1 MGIICNCSH
10 SINAEEEFHM
20 TSNFL
25 LSDIRVLELGH
36 IVAGPTAGL
45 LLAEMG
51 ADVIKIEHPKGGD
64 QARARPDKAVLLTFN
79 RNKRSMALDLKRPE
93 GKEIF
98 SQLLKGA
105 DVVVDNFAP
114 GALERL
120 GFSYEEMSKDHPR
133 IIHCSI
139 KGFLPGL
146 YEDRP
151 LLDEPAQ
158 MMGGLAYMTGPPGQP
173 LRAGASVIDI
183 GAAMAGVIGIL
194 AAINE
199 RHHTG
204 RGQSV
209 RAGLYETVVFFV
221 GQHMT
226 KAAVTGRV
234 PSPVPEQQ
242 IGKDMGW
249 GIYRIFIT
257 KDQRQFFVGVTS
269 DDHWD
274 RFCKEFQVLDLWED
288 LSLRT
293 NQGRVKHHV
302 LVNDRVKQIVASLP
316 LDSLVERFEKSKIPY
331 SIVNTPMDL
340 FQEPHLR
347 SRDHFIKV
355 TAENGATIEVPR
367 LPMTF
372 SSGQT
377 TLRMNPPKLGEHTV
391 QIMQEMGYSAEK
403 IASLIQEGVIRGIS
417 SN

>member
-1 MGIICNCSH
+1 
-10 SINAEEEFHM
+10 M
-20 TSNFL
+20 TEHLL

-36 IVAGPTAGL
+36 IVAGPSAGL
-45 LLAEMG
+45 LFAEMG
-51 ADVIKIEHPKGGD
+51 ADVIKVEHPKGGD
-64 QARARPDKAVLLTFN
+64 QARARPDQAILLTLN
-79 RNKRSMALDLKRPE
+79 RNKRSMALDLKHPE
-93 GKEIF
+93 GKKIF

-120 GFSYEEMSKDHPR
+120 GFSYEEMSKENPR
-133 IIHCSI
+133 VIHCSI

-183 GAAMAGVIGIL
+183 GAAMFGVIGIL
-194 AAINE
+194 AALNE

-204 RGQSV
+204 RGQCIRS
-209 RAGLYETVVFFV
+209 GLFETVVFLV

-234 PSPVPEQQ
+234 PSPVPEKS

-257 KDQRQFFVGVTS
+257 KDQRQLFVGVTS
-269 DDHWD
+269 DAHWE
-274 RFCKEFQVLDLWED
+274 RFCHEFQVTDLWED
-288 LSLRT
+288 VSLRT
-293 NQGRVKHHV
+293 NQGRVQQHI
-302 LVNDRVKQIVASLP
+302 LVNDRVKQIVAGLP
-316 LDSLVERFEKSKIPY
+316 LDSLVERFEKGQIPY

-340 FQEPHLR
+340 FQDPHLR
-347 SRDHFIKV
+347 ARDHFIKV
-355 TAENGATIEVPR
+355 TAANGATIEVPR

-372 SSGQT
+372 SSGQSA
-377 TLRMNPPKLGEHTV
+377 LRINPPKLGEHTV
-391 QIMQEMGYSAEK
+391 QIMQELGYSSEE
-403 IASLIQEGVIRGIS
+403 IASLMQEGVIKEPS